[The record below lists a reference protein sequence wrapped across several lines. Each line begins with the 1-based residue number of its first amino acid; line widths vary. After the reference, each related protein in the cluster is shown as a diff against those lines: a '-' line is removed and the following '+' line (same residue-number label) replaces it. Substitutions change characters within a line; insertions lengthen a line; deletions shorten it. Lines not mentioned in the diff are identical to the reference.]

1 MRKFNVGDRTKY
13 TGSPNTWT
21 FEKDLLKNHIGKIY
35 QLLKTPET
43 IGYMVEF
50 ENGLC
55 VSIAPE
61 DLKVL
66 N

>member
-21 FEKDLLKNHIGKIY
+21 FEKDLFKNHTGKIY
-35 QLLKTPET
+35 QVLKTPET
-43 IGYMVEF
+43 INYMVEF

-55 VSIAPE
+55 VSIDPKN
-61 DLKVL
+61 LKLL